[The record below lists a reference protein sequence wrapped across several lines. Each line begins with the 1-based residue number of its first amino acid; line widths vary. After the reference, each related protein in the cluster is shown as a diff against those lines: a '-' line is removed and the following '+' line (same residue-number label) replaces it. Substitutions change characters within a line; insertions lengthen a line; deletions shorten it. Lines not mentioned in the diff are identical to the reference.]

1 MTGPLSIDLPADH
14 CRLVLQILRANLPPA
29 AKFWVFG
36 SRATGRARR
45 YSDLDLAI
53 DAGRPMTLDETASL
67 AEAFSESDLAYRV
80 DVVDWRAIDD
90 HFRQIIAQER
100 LPLAEAPHADAAI
113 RADPG
118 TAAR

>member
-1 MTGPLSIDLPADH
+1 VTGPRRIDLPAEQR
-14 CRLVLQILRANLPPA
+14 RLVWQILRSNLPPA
-29 AKFWVFG
+29 FKVWVFG

-53 DAGRPMTLDETASL
+53 DAGRPMTLDEAASL

-90 HFRQIIAQER
+90 RFRQIIAQER
-100 LPLAEAPHADAAI
+100 VPLAE
-113 RADPG
+113 RVG
-118 TAAR
+118 GRS